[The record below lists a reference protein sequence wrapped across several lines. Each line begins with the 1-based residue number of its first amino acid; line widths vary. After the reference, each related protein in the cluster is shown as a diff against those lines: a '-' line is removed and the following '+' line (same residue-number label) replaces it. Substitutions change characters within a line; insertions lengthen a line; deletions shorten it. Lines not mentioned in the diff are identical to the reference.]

1 MNEEFKEIESNG
13 TWELVPNLNDNN
25 FISLKLVFNNK
36 INEEGQVVR
45 NEEILV
51 DKGYEQIVGKNF
63 E

>member
-25 FISLKLVFNNK
+25 FISLKLVFKNK

-51 DKGYEQIVGKNF
+51 DKGYEQIEGKNF

>member
-13 TWELVPNLNDNN
+13 TWELLPNLNDNN
-25 FISLKLVFNNK
+25 FISWKLVFKNN

-51 DKGYEQIVGKNF
+51 DKGYEQIEGKNF

>member
-13 TWELVPNLNDNN
+13 TWELLPNLNDNN
-25 FISLKLVFNNK
+25 FISLKLVFKNK

-51 DKGYEQIVGKNF
+51 DKGYEQIEGKNF